1 MFASEKSIAIRNT
14 LRDNEKFHNLCHWKL
29 SSQDDIALLLWSVS
43 QAIIDYSGKEKESF
57 TQQQTLEQIQ
67 KSGQNI
73 ILENKLH
80 HLKEEKDAFSQEY
93 KKLLKRNPWKGID
106 KYKAAFY
113 KVFCKELKNH
123 LSKIHDEPFEVKQLK
138 KLKKLTGL
146 YDFIEDV
153 FDDLIQS
160 VEYKDLVLLASDMKY
175 YTLQQ
180 KKSSLTSL
188 KKQLNEKHS
197 SPLWNEIDWIN
208 IDFEDIE
215 RELWTSRNLD
225 YTYFKRI
232 CLNSTYE
239 KRKEI
244 LTTLLNFHNSDFSQA
259 SLFENTS
266 RDDSTTWVLS
276 NLQEIENIFS
286 EEHLNL
292 FKNDCRNEIAS
303 IRAEKSKSQ
312 NAIISY
318 IRKESNISKIARKG
332 LFEPALSYYRNREYH
347 KKETNNQEIKKRI
360 EILYTHSPQHQS
372 EWIFKHICNHS
383 VEIWNE
389 LLDVRRKRL
398 KFFEDN
404 KQLEIIFDE
413 EVSN

>member
-160 VEYKDLVLLASDMKY
+160 VEY
-175 YTLQQ
+175 
-180 KKSSLTSL
+180 
-188 KKQLNEKHS
+188 
-197 SPLWNEIDWIN
+197 
-208 IDFEDIE
+208 FEDIE

-292 FKNDCRNEIAS
+292 FKNDCRNL
-303 IRAEKSKSQ
+303 SK
-312 NAIISY
+312 
-318 IRKESNISKIARKG
+318 
-332 LFEPALSYYRNREYH
+332 
-347 KKETNNQEIKKRI
+347 
-360 EILYTHSPQHQS
+360 
-372 EWIFKHICNHS
+372 
-383 VEIWNE
+383 
-389 LLDVRRKRL
+389 
-398 KFFEDN
+398 
-404 KQLEIIFDE
+404 
-413 EVSN
+413 